1 MVIYLPM
8 GSQSTKSKESITTW
22 LDLVTPNCYHTLR
35 CRSRW
40 KSAIATVLMPS
51 IRSSWRYPGNG
62 TVGHDDFYHPNK
74 NGATNPQILWRFE
87 KVRKT
92 NGSSEKKQRQHFLG
106 LPKSL
111 SFTFFLGE
119 LHWVCY
125 WRTLPTVS
133 QIVWWV
139 TAKVLQ
145 KCQANLSGLKI

>member
-1 MVIYLPM
+1 MIFTT
-8 GSQSTKSKESITTW
+8 QTKM
-22 LDLVTPNCYHTLR
+22 
-35 CRSRW
+35 
-40 KSAIATVLMPS
+40 AQQ
-51 IRSSWRYPGNG
+51 IRKFSG
-62 TVGHDDFYHPNK
+62 DF
-74 NGATNPQILWRFE
+74 FE

-133 QIVWWV
+133 QIVW
-139 TAKVLQ
+139 
-145 KCQANLSGLKI
+145 